1 MAKRT
6 VYHGGYTPVENPE
19 ICVGRNTKDFGVGFY
34 CTIIKEQAQR
44 WARRYNNR
52 EFHNVNCR
60 FCGAIHSVN
69 WANISVL
76 SQVIHSVNERK
87 TVQTNMISFVSHG
100 AGILT
105 IMEASAEHDCCSEA
119 QRNARRTGT
128 SYFVCT
134 VFLFIN
140 L

>member
-1 MAKRT
+1 MTLSYR
-6 VYHGGYTPVENPE
+6 HSS
-19 ICVGRNTKDFGVGFY
+19 
-34 CTIIKEQAQR
+34 
-44 WARRYNNR
+44 NNR

-134 VFLFIN
+134 VFLFHKLIKSRLARGRLYLPSQPIKAPQN
-140 L
+140 LRHYTS